1 MNTTAGAL
9 LRFWWLVVAG
19 VAAGAFV
26 ALVVYSLESSAKHTA
41 TTKLFVNSPAA
52 PFLRTQQT
60 QTKTQSGKVVH
71 SRAVQPSTSTSQP
84 PDTQTLVNA
93 ANTYPLLIESD
104 EIARVRE
111 QLVGTVPGTVKA
123 NALNA
128 STNTYGVFRPSPLPV
143 IEVKATSKNQGDAQ
157 KLADGT
163 VQAFASWMLA
173 QQKSHRIPA
182 GQRISVQQL
191 QRAVITT
198 TGGPSPGL
206 PLFIGALVLLA
217 FCGLAVVADGARPAE
232 ARTARETPHGAPAS
246 PHLDG

>member
-1 MNTTAGAL
+1 
-9 LRFWWLVVAG
+9 
-19 VAAGAFV
+19 
-26 ALVVYSLESSAKHTA
+26 
-41 TTKLFVNSPAA
+41 
-52 PFLRTQQT
+52 
-60 QTKTQSGKVVH
+60 
-71 SRAVQPSTSTSQP
+71 
-84 PDTQTLVNA
+84 
-93 ANTYPLLIESD
+93 
-104 EIARVRE
+104 
-111 QLVGTVPGTVKA
+111 
-123 NALNA
+123 
-128 STNTYGVFRPSPLPV
+128 
-143 IEVKATSKNQGDAQ
+143 
-157 KLADGT
+157 
-163 VQAFASWMLA
+163 MLA